1 MYDLADAKMDRV
13 NHVGGTGNIGKCSSA
28 NIIPVASLLQLYQ
41 CMPRSPIPLV
51 KAAIEGGGS
60 FMVLGVVW
68 LSAAKDFVTLPS
80 TAGSLRLSVA
90 QRKDLGLIGFASMA
104 VFRWP

>member
-1 MYDLADAKMDRV
+1 MTVY
-13 NHVGGTGNIGKCSSA
+13 VG
-28 NIIPVASLLQLYQ
+28 
-41 CMPRSPIPLV
+41 
-51 KAAIEGGGS
+51 
-60 FMVLGVVW
+60 W

-90 QRKDLGLIGFASMA
+90 QRKDLALIGFTSMA